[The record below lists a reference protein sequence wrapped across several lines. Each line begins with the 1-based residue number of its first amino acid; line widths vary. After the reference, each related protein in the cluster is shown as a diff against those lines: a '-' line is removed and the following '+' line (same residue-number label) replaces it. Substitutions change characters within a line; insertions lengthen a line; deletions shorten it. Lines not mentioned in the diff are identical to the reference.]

1 MRHLIATI
9 LVASACAPAPAQI
22 VPAPAGPP
30 VLTLAEAL
38 DRAGLASPSREAADA
53 GRRAAGAD
61 RRIAALRPDPSVTLE
76 TENVGGTGMY
86 RGVRSAETTAA
97 LTWPLE
103 RGGKR
108 AARIAFADARID
120 RAGLDAEIAQADLR
134 LRVVQAYIAAVATR
148 RRLTVATDQVG
159 VAGEALRVAD
169 ARVRAGRASPL
180 ERQRADVVMLAANGA
195 LERAS
200 RSAQLAT
207 TVLARLTGGPVA
219 ALDLNWF
226 ERPPTGLP
234 DRPLSGTL
242 TAVAARADVATA
254 DAAVRLARTGRV
266 PDLTISAGARRLEQT
281 DDIAAIVGVSLPIRV
296 FDTGRAAIEAAAAQR
311 ERADALRRA
320 ALLDA
325 ELAVAG
331 AQADAANAAVTARNA
346 TGPALE
352 AAIEAARIARIGYRE
367 GKFPQ
372 IDLLDAERTLADT
385 RMAAIDALATL
396 HDAQARLDRLTAPA
410 NREIRR

>member
-1 MRHLIATI
+1 MHHLIAAM
-9 LVASACAPAPAQI
+9 LGASACAATSAQV

-38 DRAGLASPSREAADA
+38 DRAGITAPSREAADA
-53 GRRAAGAD
+53 GRRAADAD

-76 TENVGGTGMY
+76 TENVGGSGVY
-86 RGVRSAETTAA
+86 RGVRAAETTAA
-97 LTWPLE
+97 LTLPLE

-108 AARIAFADARID
+108 GARIAFANARID
-120 RAGLDAEIAQADLR
+120 RAGLDADIARADLR

-148 RRLTVATDQVG
+148 RRLTIAQEQVG
-159 VAGEALRVAD
+159 IAGEALRVAD

-180 ERQRADVVMLAANGA
+180 ERQRADVLRLAAEGA
-195 LERAS
+195 LERAT

-207 TVLARLTGGPVA
+207 TVLARLTDGPVD
-219 ALDLNWF
+219 ALDLDWF
-226 ERPPTGLP
+226 DRPPTGLS
-234 DRPLSGTL
+234 DRSLSGTL
-242 TAVAARADVATA
+242 TAAAATADVATA
-254 DAAVRLARTGRV
+254 DAAVRVARSRRV

-281 DDIAAIVGVSLPIRV
+281 NDIAAIVGVSLPIRV
-296 FDTGRAAIEAAAAQR
+296 FDTGSAAIEAAAAQR

-346 TGPALE
+346 NGPALD
-352 AAIEAARIARIGYRE
+352 AAVEAARIARIGYRE

-410 NREIRR
+410 NRDTRR